1 MRHRTLLERCW
12 KEIKAIVTKPE
23 GRCSAN
29 FVACLCHQHRVGT
42 TDVPM
47 MSYGKGIG
55 QEGGT
60 MGARED
66 RCGWGLALRDGEG
79 GKEGGSLRDL
89 QSRCSSVFRRYNLK
103 CVRGVVLSRFIFSIY
118 TTVSHSN

>member
-12 KEIKAIVTKPE
+12 KEIKVTATKPE

-29 FVACLCHQHRVGT
+29 FVACLCPQRRVGT
-42 TDVPM
+42 TDVQM

-55 QEGGT
+55 REGGR

-66 RCGWGLALRDGEG
+66 RCGRGLALRDGEG
-79 GKEGGSLRDL
+79 RSLRDS
-89 QSRCSSVFRRYNLK
+89 QSRCPWLFRWYSSK
-103 CVRGVVLSRFIFSIY
+103 GV
-118 TTVSHSN
+118 